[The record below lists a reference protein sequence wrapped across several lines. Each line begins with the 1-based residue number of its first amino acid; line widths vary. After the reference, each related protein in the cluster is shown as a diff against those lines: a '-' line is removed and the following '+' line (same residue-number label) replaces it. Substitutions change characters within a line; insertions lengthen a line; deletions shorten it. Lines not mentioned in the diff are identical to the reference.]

1 MDLRVGLLLCLLGQN
16 PAVPPA
22 HSPAARLEFRT
33 SPAVELYHEVRFLA
47 ATRAELPVEALRPAL
62 EAAAELEREL
72 GPMSLA
78 WGPFEGLL
86 AGCERGP
93 DLVAAAERAPET
105 LALPGGKPVE
115 FRARLVRLARAL
127 ASSEEACADLLA
139 RNAESV
145 ALARAAWDELVGP
158 KEAELLRHH
167 QERLGFAGLA
177 PTIPVYLT
185 AHGAR
190 PGAVTYFDAEGR
202 GVCFVAVEGR
212 EDSELFEVVLHE
224 ATHALDIAAGE
235 RSDSL
240 LSELRDALGAAGFD
254 ERSRPF
260 HDLPHL
266 LMFLQSAESVRAV
279 LASGHEDYGVTQGV
293 YARMGPKSAPLRE
306 RFGEFS
312 AGKRARAEL
321 VAAFVALAK

>member
-1 MDLRVGLLLCLLGQN
+1 MDLCASLLLCLLGQD
-16 PAVPPA
+16 PAAPP
-22 HSPAARLEFRT
+22 SRPPTARLEFRT

-47 ATRAELPVEALRPAL
+47 ATRAEPPVESLRPAL

-86 AGCERGP
+86 AGCERGA
-93 DLVAAAERAPET
+93 DLVAAAERVPAT
-105 LALPGGKPVE
+105 VALPGGKSVE
-115 FRARLVRLARAL
+115 FRARLVRLAHAL
-127 ASSEEACADLLA
+127 ASSESACADLLA

-212 EDSELFEVVLHE
+212 GESELFEVVLHE

-279 LASGHEDYGVTQGV
+279 LAKEHEDYGVTQGV
-293 YARMGPKSAPLRE
+293 YARMGPRSAELRE
-306 RFGEFS
+306 RFAAYS
-312 AGKRARAEL
+312 AGTLTRSEL
-321 VAAFVALAK
+321 VAAFVARAK